1 MKRSKPDGERVP
13 LVSGDL
19 GDANEDPVAGT
30 ELESV
35 RALNDQIG
43 HPEKNILLS
52 ESDQIHQ
59 ISVDLPNLAKFQ
71 FYD

>member
-1 MKRSKPDGERVP
+1 MIRSQPDGERVP

-19 GDANEDPVAGT
+19 GDANEDPVTGA

-43 HPEKNILLS
+43 HPEKNIL
-52 ESDQIHQ
+52 
-59 ISVDLPNLAKFQ
+59 
-71 FYD
+71 